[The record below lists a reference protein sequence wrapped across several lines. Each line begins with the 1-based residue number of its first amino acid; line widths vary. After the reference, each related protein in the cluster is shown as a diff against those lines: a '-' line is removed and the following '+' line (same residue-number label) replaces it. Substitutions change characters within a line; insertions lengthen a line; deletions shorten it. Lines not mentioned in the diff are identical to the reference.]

1 MVTITAPVSTSP
13 TPPSLSSSKNSG
25 GRRSPATELAVSRA
39 PRCSSCAGGWL
50 RSSGGGEGSSITRCT
65 PSPHTCPS
73 VSQVSE
79 QLSKTSRNSGSF
91 SAQGGGRVCLAPPA
105 SDPNISC
112 KSSYHASN
120 SAPHSGATPG
130 GYIHSAVISTNQL
143 VRTDT
148 TTQHA
153 PTPSTPDLK
162 SVSS

>member
-1 MVTITAPVSTSP
+1 M
-13 TPPSLSSSKNSG
+13 
-25 GRRSPATELAVSRA
+25 
-39 PRCSSCAGGWL
+39 
-50 RSSGGGEGSSITRCT
+50 
-65 PSPHTCPS
+65 
-73 VSQVSE
+73 
-79 QLSKTSRNSGSF
+79 
-91 SAQGGGRVCLAPPA
+91 CLAPPA

-153 PTPSTPDLK
+153 PTPSTPDLAQKIIKFFFKLFYVKGKKKKK
-162 SVSS
+162 SRTLYLTPLKKKRKKKPHMVQGSTAIEITKRKSKLKWPDIDMKIFSCLRTLSGQMELLQRSQVHQIMPLPAVRTKPR